1 MSTQSTN
8 NRTADDTGQPTR
20 RQFGWER
27 DGVNGGLRSIQLLL
41 LWMTGQGNYA
51 RWWATTFDQRK
62 REDVCT
68 KIQEFFQIQGNIRQD
83 TQGTINQIA
92 HTSGDKR
99 D

>member
-8 NRTADDTGQPTR
+8 NRTADTTGQPTR
-20 RQFGWER
+20 RRFGWER
-27 DGVNGGLRSIQLLL
+27 DGVNGGLTSIQLLL

-51 RWWATTFDQRK
+51 RWWGSTFDRRE

-68 KIQEFFQIQGNIRQD
+68 EIQEFFQIQGNIRRD
-83 TQGTINQIA
+83 TRGTINQIA